1 LPWRS
6 LETRYIN
13 TLFKKGRKER
23 KDVLDFSRSE
33 IFGVDPDDDF
43 ASLDIDTSL
52 INALSFPPDPWI

>member
-6 LETRYIN
+6 LETIYQYAIQ
-13 TLFKKGRKER
+13 KGRKER

-33 IFGVDPDDDF
+33 IFGVNPDDDF